1 MVKWTSGRSE
11 RTFNQSAANG
21 RNEPRVHDAALS
33 TNGGYAGIGHWRLV
47 DIQNVDWRLVLALA
61 AK

>member
-1 MVKWTSGRSE
+1 MGRAAKGRSE
-11 RTFNQSAANG
+11 
-21 RNEPRVHDAALS
+21 PKVHDAALS